1 MALCALEYR
10 QLLLMFF
17 ASNVQMESRSG
28 LDSHVSY
35 VELLQLGK
43 MGCVL
48 FVLMAVLRVPVTPS
62 VSHAQPGTLG

>member
-43 MGCVL
+43 TGCVL
-48 FVLMAVLRVPVTPS
+48 FVLMAVLRIPVTPS
-62 VSHAQPGTLG
+62 VSHAKRGTLG